1 MMTFSALGS
10 IPSLSSASWGRM
22 DTAAMMGTTCRNNTT
37 SPPKGSGSGLRIT
50 TSNHIQHA
58 WLKHHIAMPAVIRLQ
73 NRRVCPRL
81 SRAFLAETMKAA
93 AITSSGTASPI
104 ARRKKGLGNTTG
116 ARTKASS
123 RPAPQ
128 RSDGMWGRD
137 TTLHHMTFA
146 TICLDHGLVTRGY
159 YGNVRPGL
167 CGFGQ
172 RLLELRVM
180 AFPANRLR
188 RLRRTETLRAL
199 VRETRLTP
207 ESLVYPLFICP
218 GTGIRKEVRSMP
230 GVFNLS
236 VDEAVKEVRET
247 RAIKSEVR
255 DVVLMGDVCLCE
267 YMSHGHCGIVRVQEK
282 VKDKVK
288 ERVKEKAGPQ
298 SLGAA
303 AAAAP
308 SATAEYEIVNDAT
321 LELLART
328 SVSLARSGVDIIAPS
343 DMMDGRVAAIRGALD
358 QAGFENT
365 PILSYAAKF
374 SSGFYGPF
382 REAADSAPQFGDR
395 RSYQMDPANIRE
407 AMREIELDIE
417 EGADMIMVKPAMP
430 YLDVI
435 AAARD
440 RFDLPLAA
448 YQVSGE
454 YAMIEA
460 AARNQW
466 IDRERVMMESL
477 LCIRRAG
484 ASMILTYYAKE
495 AAKLLA

>member
-1 MMTFSALGS
+1 
-10 IPSLSSASWGRM
+10 
-22 DTAAMMGTTCRNNTT
+22 
-37 SPPKGSGSGLRIT
+37 
-50 TSNHIQHA
+50 
-58 WLKHHIAMPAVIRLQ
+58 
-73 NRRVCPRL
+73 
-81 SRAFLAETMKAA
+81 
-93 AITSSGTASPI
+93 
-104 ARRKKGLGNTTG
+104 
-116 ARTKASS
+116 
-123 RPAPQ
+123 
-128 RSDGMWGRD
+128 
-137 TTLHHMTFA
+137 
-146 TICLDHGLVTRGY
+146 
-159 YGNVRPGL
+159 
-167 CGFGQ
+167 
-172 RLLELRVM
+172 M
-180 AFPANRLR
+180 AFPASRLR
-188 RLRRTETLRAL
+188 RLRRTETLRTL

-207 ESLVYPLFICP
+207 EAFVYPLFICP

-247 RAIKSEVR
+247 RALGVLSVILFGLPEKKDEVATGAWAEDGIVQKAARAIKSEVK
-255 DVVLMGDVCLCE
+255 DVLVMGDVCLCE
-267 YMSHGHCGIVRVQEK
+267 YMSHGHCGIVK
-282 VKDKVK
+282 VNDK
-288 ERVKEKAGPQ
+288 AD
-298 SLGAA
+298 
-303 AAAAP
+303 
-308 SATAEYEIVNDAT
+308 TAEYEIVNDAS

-343 DMMDGRVAAIRGALD
+343 DMMDGRVGAIRAALD
-358 QAGFENT
+358 QAGFQST

-495 AAKLLA
+495 AARLLA